1 MYHNLPSNYFCPATI
16 FAPAIMFLSLHLV
29 TSMYIKEELKI
40 YQFVSKNIGLPYHP
54 TILERKCQKFL
65 IESRI
70 LTLKKQSQLLEGRR
84 KVINF

>member
-1 MYHNLPSNYFCPATI
+1 
-16 FAPAIMFLSLHLV
+16 
-29 TSMYIKEELKI
+29 MYIKEELKI

-70 LTLKKQSQLLEGRR
+70 LTLKKQQQQ
-84 KVINF
+84 